1 MRGGCEV
8 IAGLRARGRP
18 DAMRLG
24 MRVHLQGPVESTGKF
39 SRSLRLT
46 LKDREAQNLKSA
58 SGASKASTWG
68 HHWHLQLRKRI

>member
-1 MRGGCEV
+1 M
-8 IAGLRARGRP
+8 GLGARGRP

-24 MRVHLQGPVESTGKF
+24 MRVHLQSPVESTGEF

-46 LKDREAQNLKSA
+46 VEDREAQNLKSA

-68 HHWHLQLRKRI
+68 HDWHLQPRKQI